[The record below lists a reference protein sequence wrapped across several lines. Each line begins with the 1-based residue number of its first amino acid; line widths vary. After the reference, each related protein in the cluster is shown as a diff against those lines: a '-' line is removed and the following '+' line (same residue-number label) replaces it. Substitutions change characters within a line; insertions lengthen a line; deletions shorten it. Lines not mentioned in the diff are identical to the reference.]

1 MVERNF
7 ENPQS
12 VSWKPPLN
20 NSIGNHATARP
31 KMPVEVKYMYPSV
44 RVESHMNSVPTN
56 KTYNYDDKN
65 PTFIGNGVANAFS
78 GYHASNTNV
87 TNKPRASRDQV

>member
-1 MVERNF
+1 
-7 ENPQS
+7 
-12 VSWKPPLN
+12 
-20 NSIGNHATARP
+20 
-31 KMPVEVKYMYPSV
+31 MPVEVKYMYPSV

-87 TNKPRASRDQV
+87 TNKPRASRDQVWFKSDSINIRTPTYLGC